1 MSQLTGDCINE
12 IVEYLNEDKVNLRSC
27 LLINRLWCKISVRI
41 YWREIRNLSALIAF
55 FPDES
60 KEILCKNG
68 ITILTSNPPAFNYA
82 SFCKFLSV
90 YEINCKVEK
99 FLTKRHITHQ
109 HLKDS
114 KVIMMKEIYKFLM
127 GQITSLRK
135 VEIMTSFNTTLFTSY
150 HGAKDCLK
158 YLSELTC
165 YSNISPKLFYHLS
178 QICYNLQTLRIK
190 FNEFISNGLEELIS
204 VQRNLKHLFIM
215 QSDICVKF
223 ASIFAL
229 IANVP
234 NNLIT
239 LNIYKGRWIYNM
251 SLSFIA
257 RFTNLQILTLTSFN
271 KHYEDFNKL
280 QYAIFPQLQV
290 LEFKQECPRNE
301 LLIKFLEN
309 NGKNLK
315 ELYVKG
321 NDNSLNLAIIKF
333 CPNLIKLSTK
343 VKRDCAETIKL
354 ILSNCRYLEGIKIFY
369 EKKIDMIGA
378 YNANVT
384 GLPKITFC
392 RLNRHRYSYYYYH

>member
-114 KVIMMKEIYKFLM
+114 KVIMIKEIYKFLM

-158 YLSELTC
+158 RINFCST
-165 YSNISPKLFYHLS
+165 KFK
-178 QICYNLQTLRIK
+178 TL
-190 FNEFISNGLEELIS
+190 
-204 VQRNLKHLFIM
+204 V
-215 QSDICVKF
+215 
-223 ASIFAL
+223 
-229 IANVP
+229 
-234 NNLIT
+234 
-239 LNIYKGRWIYNM
+239 Y
-251 SLSFIA
+251 
-257 RFTNLQILTLTSFN
+257 
-271 KHYEDFNKL
+271 
-280 QYAIFPQLQV
+280 YAI
-290 LEFKQECPRNE
+290 
-301 LLIKFLEN
+301 
-309 NGKNLK
+309 
-315 ELYVKG
+315 
-321 NDNSLNLAIIKF
+321 
-333 CPNLIKLSTK
+333 
-343 VKRDCAETIKL
+343 
-354 ILSNCRYLEGIKIFY
+354 
-369 EKKIDMIGA
+369 
-378 YNANVT
+378 
-384 GLPKITFC
+384 
-392 RLNRHRYSYYYYH
+392 